1 VGHKRPKIYT
11 ITIVRKLQMML
22 WISLANKRIFTTL
35 WGKKQAWKN
44 SGKLEI
50 ETKERMLLNNQ
61 STP

>member
-1 VGHKRPKIYT
+1 
-11 ITIVRKLQMML
+11 MML